1 MTSIRIPGV
10 VIKGPVNSTRFRDN
24 KPDDLTEM
32 APEVE
37 SLVSSVDVAQ
47 YGPMK
52 SATNKENVLIPQSGG
67 LQMPHSGGPSPTATG
82 KLIEQEEIPLSID
95 ESEQKK
101 NYRRNTL
108 KLSKYSVQIDEA
120 TRLVRDLAQHTLS
133 NMGAIPQNTLLSVT
147 GNLDRMVDG
156 KDDPHSVSNKSST
169 VLQLEPDRTLI
180 GSIKQLSNYTKKL
193 VNRKKFLENQID
205 VLKAEYLK
213 AREDF
218 ESKIKDSHM
227 IMDRLRQE
235 KSDAVFEAKDLRFQ
249 YELKVK
255 NLEQEAADAK
265 RELEMIESMKES
277 MEKTIDNQEEQLYAV
292 PRLEEKY
299 LRKARSIVV
308 LKQKELNE
316 KQMELRKLKME
327 GSNAEYWQQ
336 QCLLAREE
344 ARVCKEQLDV
354 TRRENIVMLCR
365 FQKQV
370 TAEKERE
377 RKMTYYRQTHGEDAV
392 GDDTDL
398 LATINRSDKD
408 STIENKSSS
417 NTNATCTKGST
428 AATTTTPNGHKKA
441 SYTSTNQPE
450 SPRKNQGLDLRMDPE
465 FAAVELNRLKQVNE
479 DLRAQIKELS
489 RKLAS
494 ARAYPL
500 YNTRPTKD
508 DEEESVGKLNHQ
520 EMINELFFP
529 SDDEEDG
536 GVIDWKTEEELILEK
551 QAGEMAEQ
559 KRIERAIAFS
569 DGYKEKLKQLRKS
582 RPGSEHFKSLQK
594 LQKKQQQV

>member
-52 SATNKENVLIPQSGG
+52 SATNKENVQIPQSGGLQMPQSGG

-344 ARVCKEQLDV
+344 
-354 TRRENIVMLCR
+354 
-365 FQKQV
+365 
-370 TAEKERE
+370 
-377 RKMTYYRQTHGEDAV
+377 
-392 GDDTDL
+392 
-398 LATINRSDKD
+398 
-408 STIENKSSS
+408 
-417 NTNATCTKGST
+417 
-428 AATTTTPNGHKKA
+428 
-441 SYTSTNQPE
+441 
-450 SPRKNQGLDLRMDPE
+450 
-465 FAAVELNRLKQVNE
+465 
-479 DLRAQIKELS
+479 
-489 RKLAS
+489 
-494 ARAYPL
+494 
-500 YNTRPTKD
+500 
-508 DEEESVGKLNHQ
+508 
-520 EMINELFFP
+520 
-529 SDDEEDG
+529 
-536 GVIDWKTEEELILEK
+536 
-551 QAGEMAEQ
+551 
-559 KRIERAIAFS
+559 RIS
-569 DGYKEKLKQLRKS
+569 
-582 RPGSEHFKSLQK
+582 
-594 LQKKQQQV
+594 